1 MNDTTWGSRARD
13 RLLKMTVRHH
23 RYVTPARIILDVV
36 AFCIAIGIA
45 IYLRLDLTL
54 TDQGEIGFWRIV
66 PVVAGLQVITGF
78 ATGLYRGRWRYGSYD
93 EVGALCLTTVLTT
106 GALFLLN
113 EHYFTNRPI
122 PQSAVL
128 VGGVV
133 GLVLM
138 AGIRYAW
145 RLLLEKLRRPTERDA
160 QKMLVFGAGEAG
172 LQIVTTLLRSP
183 SSPYLPVGFL
193 DDDPSKRR
201 LKIMGVPMLG
211 DRNALDYA
219 ADRTGATTLLIAIPT
234 ADAQVVGELSALAD
248 EIGLTVKVLPSV
260 EELIDGNVGP
270 YDIRDLTD
278 EDLLGRRQLDTDVE
292 SIADYISGRRVLVTG
307 AGGSIG
313 SELCRQ
319 LTRLGPSELIML
331 DRDESALHAVEMSIH
346 GRALLDTDETVLAD
360 IRDVDALQEI
370 FEHRR
375 PDVVFHAAALKHLP
389 LLERF
394 PDEAFKTNVL
404 GTWNV
409 LNAARSVDVTAFVNV
424 SSDKAA
430 NPTSVL
436 GYSKRVAERIT
447 ADVGAG
453 PSDGRYLSVR
463 FGNVLGSRGSVLGI
477 FHSQIAR
484 GGPITVT
491 DPGATRYFMTIPEA
505 VQLVIQAGA
514 IGENGEVLILDMG
527 EPVSIYGLARR
538 LVQRSGKDVA
548 IEFTGLRPGEKMHEE
563 LLGEHESDARP
574 RHHLISHAKVPQ
586 LDPAQL
592 SEPPLDL
599 RQRMIKLS

>member
-1 MNDTTWGSRARD
+1 MSGSPSSTRVRD
-13 RLLKMTVRHH
+13 HLLEMTVRHH
-23 RYVTPARIILDVV
+23 RYVTPARVALDVV
-36 AFCIAIGIA
+36 AFCAALAIA

-54 TDQGEIGFWRIV
+54 SFEGETRFWRIT
-66 PVVAGLQVITGF
+66 PVVAALLVVIGF

-93 EVGALCLTTVLTT
+93 EVGALCVTTAATT
-106 GALFLLN
+106 TAFFLLN
-113 EHYFTNRPI
+113 EHYFANRPI

-145 RLLLEKLRRPTERDA
+145 RLLLEKLRRPTDRSAE
-160 QKMLVFGAGEAG
+160 KMLVFGAGEAG

-193 DDDPSKRR
+193 DDDPNKRR

-211 DRNALDYA
+211 DRKALDFA
-219 ADRTGATTLLIAIPT
+219 VDRTGATTLLIAIPT
-234 ADAQVVGELSALAD
+234 ANARVVGELSTLAD
-248 EIGLTVKVLPSV
+248 EAGLTVKVLPSV
-260 EELIDGNVGP
+260 EELIDGRVGP

-292 SIADYISGRRVLVTG
+292 SIADYIAGRRVLVTG

-346 GRALLDTDETVLAD
+346 GRSLLDTDETVLAD
-360 IRDVDALQEI
+360 IRDLSALQDI
-370 FEHRR
+370 FEQRR
-375 PDVVFHAAALKHLP
+375 PDVVFHAAALKHLS

-394 PDEAFKTNVL
+394 PDEAFKTNVI

-409 LNAARSVDVTAFVNV
+409 LHAARSVDVSVFVNV

-436 GYSKRVAERIT
+436 GYSKRVAERLT
-447 ADVGAG
+447 ADVGAE
-453 PSDGRYLSVR
+453 PSAGRYLSVR

-477 FHSQIAR
+477 FHTQIAR

-491 DPGATRYFMTIPEA
+491 DAAATRYFMTIPEA

-527 EPVSIYGLARR
+527 DPVLIYDLAKR
-538 LVQRSGKDVA
+538 LVQRSGRDVS
-548 IEFTGLRPGEKMHEE
+548 IEFTGLRPGEKLHEV
-563 LLGEHESDARP
+563 LLGDHESDARP

-592 SEPPLDL
+592 HEPPLDL
-599 RQRMIKLS
+599 RQRMIELS